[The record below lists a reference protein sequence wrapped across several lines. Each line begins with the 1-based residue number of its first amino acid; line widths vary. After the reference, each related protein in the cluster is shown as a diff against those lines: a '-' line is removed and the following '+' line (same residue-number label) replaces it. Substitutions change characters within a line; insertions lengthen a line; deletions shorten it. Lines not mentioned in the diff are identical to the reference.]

1 MLPPPPPA
9 EPTAEEAPAGAEE
22 ALGQLSLQGGGS
34 PTGGQQD
41 VSPAAPIGSAQSG
54 EDFFS
59 ALGGAGA
66 PICTLDI
73 SAYTHH
79 LLTIHAGRGIGQQ
92 QRPADL

>member
-9 EPTAEEAPAGAEE
+9 EPSAEEAPAGAEDT
-22 ALGQLSLQGGGS
+22 LGQLSLQGGGS

-41 VSPAAPIGSAQSG
+41 VSPAAPIGGAPSG

-66 PICTLDI
+66 LCSRHSSHAT
-73 SAYTHH
+73 SETYSS
-79 LLTIHAGRGIGQQ
+79 LTCVS
-92 QRPADL
+92 